1 MTMKNLEKLFETFYK
16 TSEQVDLNENIEKL
30 RIELRQSV
38 SDEDRRKI
46 LRIVDDMNLIK
57 SIQLKES
64 FVAGLKLGLEIKE
77 ELKNC

>member
-1 MTMKNLEKLFETFYK
+1 MKNLEKLFETFYK
-16 TSEQVDLNENIEKL
+16 PCEQVDLNENIEKL
-30 RIELRQSV
+30 RLELRQSV
-38 SDEDRRKI
+38 SDEDRRKV
-46 LRIVDDMNLIK
+46 LRIVDDMSLIK